1 MTEPKRCPRC
11 GTRTPNGET
20 CPHCSSIPAQQ
31 AADLAAYLS
40 HTEPLT
46 EQAAQN
52 AGADLQQRQGIWQG
66 VTPPQTPA
74 PRH

>member
-1 MTEPKRCPRC
+1 MRQKEETQW
-11 GTRTPNGET
+11 TGEVPVPT
-20 CPHCSSIPAQQ
+20 AEEGLSDAQ